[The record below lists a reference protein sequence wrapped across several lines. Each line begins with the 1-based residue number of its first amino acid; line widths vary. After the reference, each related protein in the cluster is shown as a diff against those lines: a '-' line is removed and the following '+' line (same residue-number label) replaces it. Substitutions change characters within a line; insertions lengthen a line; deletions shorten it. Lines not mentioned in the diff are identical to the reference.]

1 MHGAVEALDL
11 VDGQLAGLLVD
22 VGGGAEHDAVTHVLE
37 HGDADGLALVVVVH
51 HGAERLGG
59 AGHLVGGLDVQGEGH
74 VGLGLVLVGR
84 EGLHAREAHA
94 ALRHAHLHGAHLAER
109 VVGQRVGLGEQ
120 AVDQVD
126 RPQQRVEHGLGGL
139 GGLDEGDVGVVLP
152 VGDILGVGLTGG
164 VGTRAFSLRCGGV
177 PVACAR
183 SVRPNL
189 AGHGRF
195 VLEFRAALG
204 AQVPVSPLGFGLGLR
219 LGRAQP
225 RSRAARA
232 LALAGALVARAR
244 VLAGAL
250 VTRVL
255 ALASALVAR
264 ALAGALVA
272 RSLACGLHVAVGGL
286 RFVLVG
292 LFHNHALAK
301 GENVGEG
308 LRAACLQGA
317 DGYEAAQ
324 AARKQGLLLACLEQ
338 GVCAATLGDFNQ
350 LASQR
355 GVAAVEL
362 HGCVQS

>member
-164 VGTRAFSLRCGGV
+164 V

-195 VLEFRAALG
+195 VLELCAALG
-204 AQVPVSPLGFGLGLR
+204 AQVPVSPLGFGLALR

-225 RSRAARA
+225 RSRA
-232 LALAGALVARAR
+232 
-244 VLAGAL
+244 
-250 VTRVL
+250 
-255 ALASALVAR
+255 
-264 ALAGALVA
+264 
-272 RSLACGLHVAVGGL
+272 CGLRVTVGGL
-286 RFVLVG
+286 RFVLVC
-292 LFHNHALAK
+292 LFHNHALAE
-301 GENVGEG
+301 GEDVGEG
-308 LRAACLQGA
+308 LHAACLQGA
-317 DGYEAAQ
+317 DGHEAAQ